1 MWRGVL
7 REVRDGE
14 IILADG
20 GREVVIDLADVTR
33 ANLVYEFEQGR
44 GDE

>member
-1 MWRGVL
+1 MV
-7 REVRDGE
+7 ET
-14 IILADG
+14 
-20 GREVVIDLADVTR
+20 EVVIDLANVTK